1 MNTRNLGLNIRL
13 IAVLALLAGLTRA
26 ESVGISTSKDAL
38 DLELLAAQE
47 VSRYVYLRTG
57 ALPGKIGHHGTIVIA
72 QKNSPAITDEAV
84 RAASRDLQA
93 QQYVLKTTTS
103 GNKKTWWIVGGDG
116 TGTLYGAYRFAEKLG
131 VRFYLH
137 GDVIPDERL
146 TTIPEMEETGKPLFA
161 LRGVNP
167 WGSHPFGFDAWGAE
181 DYKAIFSQLAKMR
194 MNFLGIH
201 CYPEGHPYAEPTV
214 WLGTKDDFDAQGNVK
229 SSYPSHYYNTLVKGT
244 WGPIL
249 PKKTSEYSFGGSQL
263 FEDDSW
269 APDVMRGHC
278 PVPETP
284 EACNE
289 VFNRMAAQFRDAF
302 SFARELG
309 VKTCVGT
316 EAPMILPKAL
326 RERLT
331 AQGKNPKD
339 PATVREVYEGM
350 FRRIAASHP
359 LDYFWIWTPEGWT
372 LGGNKPEQYS
382 NTVSDVKLAI
392 EALKDSG
399 APFKLATCGWVLG
412 PQHDRAAF
420 DNDLPKNIPMSA
432 ISRRL
437 GYTEVDP
444 AYGKIQGREKWAI
457 PWFESDGNHGLAAL
471 QPFVGRM
478 RRDAADA
485 LAYGCT
491 GLMGL
496 QWRTDILAPNIAALA
511 EASWDQSGWNP
522 APGKLP
528 VDHMPIMEGPVGGSN
543 AHYPGRKIANTTTHA
558 PLYQTCRY
566 GMEGYNLKMPN
577 GRYRVTLKFCEPHF
591 DKPGERVGDFKL
603 QGKTVVEGLDIFKR
617 VGKFAALDLTFDNI
631 EVTDGWLRL
640 GVEARKSMPCISAIA
655 IEGTAA
661 TRKINCG
668 GAECLGYEADEET
681 VKADKKRF
689 LPCDDFYADW
699 ALANFGAA
707 GGSDIGRVFTA
718 LDGRLPMSVAGGCP
732 SGALKADPKPWIEV
746 ATNYHCVTEL
756 EQLQS
761 SVKGLGNRERFD
773 YWLNTFRYHRALH
786 QVRCTLG
793 AFDALL
799 KEKKSEAALAKY
811 RELIALYGETYRLM
825 LETVNSP
832 GGLATVV
839 NLENHSQFWPTVI
852 EEPAKK
858 LEALLGHPLSED
870 MKPPKT
876 YSGKSRII
884 VPTVRSVAR
893 KDEAIAL
900 RFIVLDS
907 RPANAVTLV
916 WRPLGAGDFRRL
928 PAQLQARA
936 TYHVPLPRSEESFE
950 YRIEVQTADEKT
962 ILWPATAPEMNQT
975 VVVW

>member
-1 MNTRNLGLNIRL
+1 MNTRSIWLNIRL
-13 IAVLALLAGLTRA
+13 IAVLVLLAGLTRA
-26 ESVGISTSKDAL
+26 ESVGISTSKDASA
-38 DLELLAAQE
+38 LERLAAQE

-57 ALPGKIGHHGTIVIA
+57 ALPGKTGQQGTIVIA
-72 QKNSPAITDEAV
+72 QKSSPAITDEAV
-84 RAASRDLQA
+84 RTTSRDLQA
-93 QQYVLKTTTS
+93 QQYVLKTTNS
-103 GNKKTWWIVGGDG
+103 GNKKTWWIVGGDD

-137 GDVIPDERL
+137 GDVIPDQRL
-146 TTIPEMEETGKPLFA
+146 AVIPDMEETGKPLFA

-194 MNFLGIH
+194 MNFLGVH

-214 WLGTKDDFDAQGNVK
+214 WLGTKDDFDTQGQVK

-263 FEDDSW
+263 FEDEAW
-269 APDVMRGHC
+269 APEVMRGHC

-302 SFARELG
+302 AFARELG

-359 LDYFWIWTPEGWT
+359 LDYFWLWTPEGWT
-372 LGGNKPEQYS
+372 WGGNKPEQYS

-399 APFKLATCGWVLG
+399 ALFKLATCGWVLG

-444 AYGKIQGREKWAI
+444 AYAKIQGREKWAI
-457 PWFESDGNHGLAAL
+457 PWFESDGNHGLATL

-522 APGKLP
+522 APGKLL
-528 VDHMPIMEGPVGGSN
+528 I
-543 AHYPGRKIANTTTHA
+543 
-558 PLYQTCRY
+558 
-566 GMEGYNLKMPN
+566 
-577 GRYRVTLKFCEPHF
+577 
-591 DKPGERVGDFKL
+591 
-603 QGKTVVEGLDIFKR
+603 
-617 VGKFAALDLTFDNI
+617 
-631 EVTDGWLRL
+631 
-640 GVEARKSMPCISAIA
+640 
-655 IEGTAA
+655 
-661 TRKINCG
+661 
-668 GAECLGYEADEET
+668 
-681 VKADKKRF
+681 DKKRF

-707 GGSDIGRVFTA
+707 GGADIGRVFTA

-732 SGALKADPKPWIEV
+732 SGALKADPKPWVEV

-756 EQLQS
+756 EQLQTRIQ
-761 SVKGLGNRERFD
+761 GLGNRERFD

-799 KEKKSEAALAKY
+799 KEKKTEAALAKY

-858 LEALLGHPLSED
+858 LEALLRHPLSED
-870 MKPPKT
+870 IKPAKT

-884 VPTVRSVAR
+884 VPTVRSVTR
-893 KDEAIAL
+893 KDESITL

-916 WRPLGAGDFRRL
+916 WRPLGTGEFRRIA
-928 PAQLQARA
+928 AQLQARA
-936 TYHVPLPRSEESFE
+936 TYHVTLPRSDESFE
-950 YRIEVQTADEKT
+950 YRLEVQTADEKT